1 MNKQSCNSLEFYSFA
16 NSREYP
22 ELTNISTTRI
32 GGSSGGCFAT
42 LNLGLSTG
50 DDPGTV
56 GDNRGRL
63 SLITGAPPEAL
74 TLAGQ
79 IHGTNIAVVT
89 AAGVFSE
96 TDAMITNVPDVPLAI
111 LVADCTAVSLYD
123 PLNRA
128 VGIAHAGWR
137 GTVAGIAAK
146 TVVKMTEAF
155 GSTPAELIAGIG
167 PSIGPCCY
175 EVGKEVIDR
184 FTTVDPALADRVLID
199 HKAPDKKHLDLWL
212 ANSLGLQAAG
222 LKKDNI
228 EIANTCT
235 ACNTERFYSHRAEA
249 GRTGRF
255 AGLIMIHGETKRVY

>member
-16 NSREYP
+16 NSGKHP

-63 SLITGAPPEAL
+63 SLITGAQPEAL
-74 TLAGQ
+74 ALAGQ

-89 AAGVFSE
+89 AADLFSE

-111 LVADCTAVSLYD
+111 LVADCVAVSLYD
-123 PLNRA
+123 PVNTA

-146 TVVKMTEAF
+146 TVAKMAHAY
-155 GSTPAELIAGIG
+155 GSNPAELIAGIG

-175 EVGKEVIDR
+175 EVGEEVIDR
-184 FTTVDPALADRVLID
+184 FVAEDPAVADRVLID
-199 HKAPDKKHLDLWL
+199 QKDPEKKYLDLWL

-222 LKKDNI
+222 LKENNI

-235 ACNTERFYSHRAEA
+235 ACNTGEFYSHRAEA

-255 AGLIMIHGETKRVY
+255 AGIIMIHSETKRAY